1 MACQAVLATPQL
13 RSTQESGAMPD
24 NTMVGKKKILLVE
37 DHPVF
42 RAMLVQL
49 IEKEL
54 GMAVCGQTDNIRE
67 AMTLIKQTHPDAAI
81 VDLTLQGPSGL
92 ELIKDLKARHNPLP
106 VLVLSMHE
114 ENLYAERVLRA
125 GAKGFISKK
134 AAPAEVVAAIR
145 QVLAGQ
151 TYVSENVNRE
161 ILDRL
166 GQVDK
171 AVWLS
176 RVDLLSDR
184 EVEVFRLVG
193 RGLTSRQIAGHLKLG
208 STTVESHRARIRKK
222 LGIKGPAELNQRAA
236 QWAAR
241 NR

>member
-1 MACQAVLATPQL
+1 M
-13 RSTQESGAMPD
+13 
-24 NTMVGKKKILLVE
+24 
-37 DHPVF
+37 
-42 RAMLVQL
+42 
-49 IEKEL
+49 
-54 GMAVCGQTDNIRE
+54 
-67 AMTLIKQTHPDAAI
+67 
-81 VDLTLQGPSGL
+81 
-92 ELIKDLKARHNPLP
+92 IKDLKARHNPLP

>member
-1 MACQAVLATPQL
+1 
-13 RSTQESGAMPD
+13 MPD

-67 AMTLIKQTHPDAAI
+67 AMTLIKRTHPDAAI